1 MQKHKKLPI
10 HVAIIMDGN
19 GRWAKEK
26 GKNRAFGHKQGV
38 EAVRS
43 TIKHSSNL
51 GIQYLT
57 LFSFSTENWLRP
69 KREVNILMRMFSHLL
84 DSEINELH
92 KNNVKVCFIGRRTKI
107 SSILRKKMEKW
118 EEITTNN
125 TGLNLMLAIDYGG
138 RQEIA
143 DACRKIVIDNLN
155 PDNVTTDSITK
166 YMYIPNLPDVDLL
179 IRTANEK
186 RISNFLIWQSAYAE
200 LYISKV
206 YWPDFNEDEFD
217 RALEEYSQRKRKFGK
232 VI

>member
-1 MQKHKKLPI
+1 MHKHKKMPV

-26 GKNRAFGHKQGV
+26 KKTRTFGHKHGV
-38 EAVRS
+38 DTVRLI
-43 TIKHSSNL
+43 IKHSSEI

-69 KREVNILMRMFSHLL
+69 KIEVNILMKMFSHLL
-84 DSEINELH
+84 DNEIKELH
-92 KNNVKVCFIGRRTKI
+92 KNNVKVSFIGRRTRI

-118 EEITTNN
+118 EEITENN
-125 TGLNLMLAIDYGG
+125 TGLNLILAIDYGG
-138 RQEIA
+138 KQEIA
-143 DACRKIVIDNLN
+143 DACKEIINNNLKPN
-155 PDNVTTDSITK
+155 EITIDSITK
-166 YMYIPNLPDVDLL
+166 YMYNPNLPDVDLL

-200 LYISKV
+200 IYISEV

-217 RALEEYSQRKRKFGK
+217 RALKEYSKRKRKFGK